1 MKSHKKYQIEYND
14 WHPADIISAVKKT
27 GTTIA
32 ALSREHGLASSTL
45 GNTLYR
51 KWPRGEK
58 IIAEHLSIPASEIW
72 PSRYNKAVNRG

>member
-1 MKSHKKYQIEYND
+1 MNHKKYQTEYND

-45 GNTLYR
+45 GNALYR

-58 IIAEHLSIPASEIW
+58 IISEHLGVPASEIW
-72 PSRYNKAVNRG
+72 ESRYKMVVNRK

>member
-1 MKSHKKYQIEYND
+1 MNHKIYQTEYSD

-32 ALSREHGLASSTL
+32 ALSRENGLASSTL

-58 IIAEHLSIPASEIW
+58 IISEHLNVPANKIW
-72 PSRYNKAVNRG
+72 PSRYKFIGNDK

>member
-1 MKSHKKYQIEYND
+1 MSYVKYKTEYND

-51 KWPRGEK
+51 KWPRGER
-58 IIAEHLSIPASEIW
+58 IIAEHLSIPAKEIW
-72 PSRYNKAVNRG
+72 PSRYHDPIERK

>member
-1 MKSHKKYQIEYND
+1 MNQKKYYIECND
-14 WHPADIISAVKKT
+14 WHPADIISSVKKT

-32 ALSREHGLASSTL
+32 ALSRDHGLASSTL

-58 IIAEHLSIPASEIW
+58 IISEHLNIPASEIW
-72 PSRYNKAVNRG
+72 PSRYKSTDNDK